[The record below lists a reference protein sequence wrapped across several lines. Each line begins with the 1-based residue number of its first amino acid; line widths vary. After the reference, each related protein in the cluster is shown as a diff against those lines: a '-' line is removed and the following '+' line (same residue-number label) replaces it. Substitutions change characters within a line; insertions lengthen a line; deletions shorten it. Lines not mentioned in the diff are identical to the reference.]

1 MSVEK
6 NIAILHRLITAS
18 SKLSNKEARNMSIA
32 TLDQLIATLPR
43 DDRARFHRIFRLST
57 TVGHLNPPET
67 MRQWIEGYFGSV
79 ETVKNQRIV
88 KITNLVTM
96 EGSLFNELRASRP
109 IEVKQSSDLQK
120 IIADNVGDPFCR
132 PLEGTPADTFGRVR
146 GKHSITASNVAKYDG
161 FHGVVV
167 FDEHNPLV
175 FSSEQVSDYIDTAL
189 AWAHKAHDVDRE
201 ARYFFFMWNCLW
213 KSGASILHGHAQ
225 MTLSRDMHYARV
237 EHLRRSVLSYR
248 EAHGA
253 NYFDDLYTVH
263 KALGLTL
270 ENGHTRILAYLTPIK
285 EKEVLLISEELD
297 QDLKDSIYK
306 VLKGFVE
313 RLGVQSFNLALYH
326 KPFGEV
332 HPEPC
337 PERGRRDS
345 RRAQDRPI
353 AEIEEDWSGFPVVV
367 RIVDRGDPN
376 NKTADIGAMELY
388 AASVIA
394 SDPFR
399 VAEALRE
406 AFTR

>member
-1 MSVEK
+1 MNVKK
-6 NIAILHRLITAS
+6 NIAIL
-18 SKLSNKEARNMSIA
+18 
-32 TLDQLIATLPR
+32 DQLIAALPK
-43 DDRARFHRIFRLST
+43 DDRARFHRIFHLST
-57 TVGHLNPPET
+57 TVGQLNPPET
-67 MRQWIEGYFGSV
+67 MHPWIEGYFDSV
-79 ETVKNQRIV
+79 EAVKSQRIV
-88 KITNLVTM
+88 KVTNLVTM

-109 IEVKQSSDLQK
+109 MEAKASSDLEET
-120 IIADNVGDPFCR
+120 IMSNLGDPFCK
-132 PLEGTPADTFGRVR
+132 PLEGTPADSFGRVR
-146 GKHSITASNVAKYDG
+146 GKHSITASNIAKYDG

-167 FDEHNPLV
+167 FDQHNPLV
-175 FSSEQVSDYIDTAL
+175 FSSEKVSDYMDTAL
-189 AWAHKAHDVDRE
+189 AWAHKAHDVDGA

-225 MTLSRDMHYARV
+225 MTLSRDMHYAKV
-237 EHLRRSVLSYR
+237 EHLRRSALRYR
-248 EAHGA
+248 ENHGA
-253 NYFDDLYTVH
+253 NYFDDLYAAH

-285 EKEVLLISEELD
+285 EKEVLLISEALD

-313 RLGVQSFNLALYH
+313 RLGVQSFNLALYY
-326 KPFGEV
+326 KPLAEV
-332 HPEPC
+332 
-337 PERGRRDS
+337 
-345 RRAQDRPI
+345 
-353 AEIEEDWSGFPVVV
+353 EEDWSGFPVVV

-406 AFTR
+406 AFTSAAQY

>member
-1 MSVEK
+1 MTIGLPN
-6 NIAILHRLITAS
+6 NIAHLNELVA
-18 SKLSNKEARNMSIA
+18 NMPPAARAIF
-32 TLDQLIATLPR
+32 D
-43 DDRARFHRIFRLST
+43 RIFHVST
-57 TVGHLNPPET
+57 TIGQLDPPET
-67 MRQWIEGYFGSV
+67 MHQWIEGYFGSV
-79 ETVKNQRIV
+79 EAVKSQRIV

-96 EGSLFNELRASRP
+96 EGSLFNELRARRP
-109 IEVKQSSDLQK
+109 MEAKTSSDLEET
-120 IIADNVGDPFCR
+120 IMSNLGDPFCK
-132 PLEGTPADTFGRVR
+132 PLEGTPADSFGRVR
-146 GKHSITASNVAKYDG
+146 GKHSITASNIAKYDG

-175 FSSEQVSDYIDTAL
+175 FSSEEVSDYLDTAL
-189 AWAHKAHDVDRE
+189 AWAHKAHDVDEE
-201 ARYFFFMWNCLW
+201 ARYFFFLWNCLW

-237 EHLRRSVLSYR
+237 EHLRRSALSYR
-248 EAHGA
+248 EAHGV

-270 ENGHTRILAYLTPIK
+270 ESGHTRILVYLTPIK

-306 VLKGFVE
+306 VLKCFIE
-313 RLGVQSFNLALYH
+313 RLGVRSFNLALYH
-326 KPFGEV
+326 KPFGGV
-332 HPEPC
+332 YPEQ
-337 PERGRRDS
+337 S
-345 RRAQDRPI
+345 RRAQDKPI
-353 AEIEEDWSGFPVVV
+353 AEVEEDWSGFPVVV

-376 NKTADIGAMELY
+376 NKTSDIGAMELY

-406 AFTR
+406 AFT

>member
-1 MSVEK
+1 MSMEK
-6 NIAILHRLITAS
+6 NIAVLDRLIA
-18 SKLSNKEARNMSIA
+18 A
-32 TLDQLIATLPR
+32 LPK

-57 TVGHLNPPET
+57 TVGQLNPPET
-67 MRQWIEGYFGSV
+67 MHQWIEGYFGSV
-79 ETVKNQRIV
+79 EAVKSQRIV
-88 KITNLVTM
+88 KITNLVTL
-96 EGSLFNELRASRP
+96 EGSLFNELRARRP
-109 IEVKQSSDLQK
+109 MEAKTSSELEET
-120 IIADNVGDPFCR
+120 IMSNLGDPFCK

-146 GKHSITASNVAKYDG
+146 GKHSITASNIAKYDG

-167 FDEHNPLV
+167 FDEHDPLV
-175 FSSEQVSDYIDTAL
+175 FSSEEVSDYIDTAL
-189 AWAHKAHDVDRE
+189 EWARKAHDVDGK

-213 KSGASILHGHAQ
+213 RSGASILHGHAQ
-225 MTLSRDMHYARV
+225 MTLSHDMHYARV
-237 EHLRRSVLSYR
+237 EHLRRSVLRYR
-248 EAHGA
+248 EAHGT
-253 NYFDDLYTVH
+253 NYFDDLYAAH
-263 KALGLTL
+263 KALGLTV

-306 VLKGFVE
+306 VLRGFVE

-326 KPFGEV
+326 KPFDPTQDRPFDPTQDRPFDGV
-332 HPEPC
+332 YPEQ
-337 PERGRRDS
+337 S

-353 AEIEEDWSGFPVVV
+353 ADVEEDWSGFPVVV

-399 VAEALRE
+399 VAETLRE
-406 AFTR
+406 ELVSA

>member
-1 MSVEK
+1 MINLPNPSTGRCGELVEQSGHR
-6 NIAILHRLITAS
+6 NIACLNELVAAMPAA
-18 SKLSNKEARNMSIA
+18 ARAIF
-32 TLDQLIATLPR
+32 D
-43 DDRARFHRIFRLST
+43 RIFHVST
-57 TVGHLNPPET
+57 TVGQLDPPET
-67 MRQWIEGYFGSV
+67 MHKWIEGYFGSV
-79 ETVKNQRIV
+79 EAVKSQRIV
-88 KITNLVTM
+88 KITNQVTM
-96 EGSLFNELRASRP
+96 EGSLFNELRARRP
-109 IEVKQSSDLQK
+109 MEAKASSDLEET
-120 IIADNVGDPFCR
+120 IMSNLGDPFCK
-132 PLEGTPADTFGRVR
+132 PLEGTPADTFGRVP

-175 FSSEQVSDYIDTAL
+175 FSPEEVSDYIDTAL
-189 AWAHKAHDVDRE
+189 EWAHKAHKVDRE
-201 ARYFFFMWNCLW
+201 ARYFFLMWNCLW
-213 KSGASILHGHAQ
+213 KSGASIIHGHTQ

-237 EHLRRSVLSYR
+237 EHLRRSALRYR

-253 NYFDDLYTVH
+253 NYFDDLYAAH

-306 VLKGFVE
+306 VLRGFVE

-326 KPFGEV
+326 RPF
-332 HPEPC
+332 
-337 PERGRRDS
+337 DS
-345 RRAQDRPI
+345 AQDEPI
-353 AEIEEDWSGFPVVV
+353 TEVEEDWSGFPAVV

-406 AFTR
+406 AFTSMA

>member
-1 MSVEK
+1 MTSLPNPSPGGCGELVEPSGHQ
-6 NIAILHRLITAS
+6 NIAYLDERVATMPTA
-18 SKLSNKEARNMSIA
+18 ARAIF
-32 TLDQLIATLPR
+32 D
-43 DDRARFHRIFRLST
+43 RIFHVSVT
-57 TVGHLNPPET
+57 TGQIVPPES
-67 MRQWIEGYFGSV
+67 MESWIEKQFGSV
-79 ETVKNQRIV
+79 DAVRTQRIV
-88 KITNLVTM
+88 KVTNLITM
-96 EGSLFNELRASRP
+96 EGSLFNELRARRP
-109 IEVKQSSDLQK
+109 MEAKASSDLEET
-120 IIADNVGDPFCR
+120 IMSNLGDPFCK

-175 FSSEQVSDYIDTAL
+175 FSPEKVSDYIDTAL
-189 AWAHKAHDVDRE
+189 AWAHKAHDVDGE

-225 MTLSRDMHYARV
+225 MTLSRDMHYAKV
-237 EHLRRSVLSYR
+237 EHLRRSALRYR
-248 EAHGA
+248 ENHGA
-253 NYFDDLYTVH
+253 NYFDDLYAAH

-270 ENGHTRILAYLTPIK
+270 LNGHTRILAYLTPIK
-285 EKEVLLISEELD
+285 EKEVLLISEALD

-313 RLGVQSFNLALYH
+313 RLGVQSFNVALYH
-326 KPFGEV
+326 KPLGGV

-337 PERGRRDS
+337 PERS
-345 RRAQDRPI
+345 RRAQDKPI
-353 AEIEEDWSGFPVVV
+353 AEVVEDWSGFPVIV

-406 AFTR
+406 AFTSAA

>member
-1 MSVEK
+1 MTTDLPT
-6 NIAILHRLITAS
+6 NIAYLDKLVAAMPTA
-18 SKLSNKEARNMSIA
+18 AQAI
-32 TLDQLIATLPR
+32 
-43 DDRARFHRIFRLST
+43 FGRIFHVST
-57 TVGHLNPPET
+57 TVGQLDPPET

-79 ETVKNQRIV
+79 EAVKSQRIV

-109 IEVKQSSDLQK
+109 MEAKASSDLEET
-120 IIADNVGDPFCR
+120 IMSNLGDPFCK

-161 FHGVVV
+161 LHGVVV

-175 FSSEQVSDYIDTAL
+175 FSSGEVSDYLDTAL
-189 AWAHKAHDVDRE
+189 AWARKAHDVDRE
-201 ARYFFFMWNCLW
+201 ARYFFFLWNCLW

-225 MTLSRDMHYARV
+225 MTLSRDLHYAKV
-237 EHLRRSVLSYR
+237 EHLRRSALRYR
-248 EAHGA
+248 ETHGV
-253 NYFDDLYTVH
+253 NYFDDLYAAH

-270 ENGHTRILAYLTPIK
+270 ESGNTRILAYLTPIK

-297 QDLKDSIYK
+297 QDLKGSIYK
-306 VLKGFVE
+306 VLRSFVE

-326 KPFGEV
+326 KPF
-332 HPEPC
+332 
-337 PERGRRDS
+337 DS
-345 RRAQDRPI
+345 AQDRPI
-353 AEIEEDWSGFPVVV
+353 TDVEEDWSGFPVVV

-406 AFTR
+406 ELISV

>member
-1 MSVEK
+1 MTTGLANRSTGRCGERSPEQSRRIVKPSEHL
-6 NIAILHRLITAS
+6 NIAYLNEHVAAMPS
-18 SKLSNKEARNMSIA
+18 AARAIF
-32 TLDQLIATLPR
+32 D
-43 DDRARFHRIFRLST
+43 RIFHVST
-57 TVGHLNPPET
+57 TVGQLNPPET

-79 ETVKNQRIV
+79 EAVKRQRIV
-88 KITNLVTM
+88 KVTNLATM

-109 IEVKQSSDLQK
+109 MEAKASSDLEET
-120 IIADNVGDPFCR
+120 IMSNLGDAFCK

-175 FSSEQVSDYIDTAL
+175 FSSEEVRDYMDTAL
-189 AWAHKAHDVDRE
+189 AWARKAHDVDRE

-225 MTLSRDMHYARV
+225 MTLSRDMHYAKV
-237 EHLRRSVLSYR
+237 EHLRRSALHYR

-263 KALGLTL
+263 KALGLAL
-270 ENGHTRILAYLTPIK
+270 ENGNTRILIYLTPIK
-285 EKEVLLISEELD
+285 EKEILLFSQELD

-306 VLKGFVE
+306 VLRGFVE

-326 KPFGEV
+326 KPFADV
-332 HPEPC
+332 K
-337 PERGRRDS
+337 
-345 RRAQDRPI
+345 
-353 AEIEEDWSGFPVVV
+353 EDWGGFPVMV

-394 SDPFR
+394 SDPFH
-399 VAEALRE
+399 VAEALRGE
-406 AFTR
+406 FTSA

>member
-1 MSVEK
+1 MTTNLPN
-6 NIAILHRLITAS
+6 NIAYLNELVAAMPTA
-18 SKLSNKEARNMSIA
+18 ARAIF
-32 TLDQLIATLPR
+32 D
-43 DDRARFHRIFRLST
+43 RIFHVST
-57 TVGHLNPPET
+57 TVGWLNAPET
-67 MRQWIEGYFGSV
+67 MHQWIEDHFGSV
-79 ETVKNQRIV
+79 EAVRSQRIV
-88 KITNLVTM
+88 KVTNLITM

-109 IEVKQSSDLQK
+109 MEAKQSSDPSTSRCSEPVEPSGHSLQK
-120 IIADNVGDPFCR
+120 IITDNLGDPFCK

-175 FSSEQVSDYIDTAL
+175 FSSGEVSDYIDTAL

-201 ARYFFFMWNCLW
+201 ARYFFFLWNCLW

-237 EHLRRSVLSYR
+237 EHLRRSALRYR
-248 EAHGA
+248 ETHGV
-253 NYFDDLYTVH
+253 NYFDDLYTAH

-297 QDLKDSIYK
+297 QDLKDAVYK
-306 VLKGFVE
+306 VLRGFVE

-326 KPFGEV
+326 KP
-332 HPEPC
+332 
-337 PERGRRDS
+337 
-345 RRAQDRPI
+345 I
-353 AEIEEDWSGFPVVV
+353 ADVEEDWSGFPVVV

-376 NKTADIGAMELY
+376 NKTADLGAMELY

-399 VAEALRE
+399 VAEALLNSV
-406 AFTR
+406 

>member
-1 MSVEK
+1 VTLMSVEK
-6 NIAILHRLITAS
+6 NIAIL
-18 SKLSNKEARNMSIA
+18 
-32 TLDQLIATLPR
+32 DQLIAALPR
-43 DDRARFHRIFRLST
+43 DDWARFYRIFRLST
-57 TVGHLNPPET
+57 TVGQLNPPET

-79 ETVKNQRIV
+79 EAVRKQRII

-96 EGSLFNELRASRP
+96 EGSLFNELRARRP
-109 IEVKQSSDLQK
+109 MEAKANSNLEETIMSNL
-120 IIADNVGDPFCR
+120 GDAFCK

-146 GKHSITASNVAKYDG
+146 GKHSITASNIAKYDG

-175 FSSEQVSDYIDTAL
+175 FSSEKVSDYIDTAL

-213 KSGASILHGHAQ
+213 KSGASIIHGHAQ
-225 MTLSRDMHYARV
+225 MTLTRDMHYARV
-237 EHLRRSVLSYR
+237 EHLRRSALRYR
-248 EAHGA
+248 ETRGV
-253 NYFDDLYTVH
+253 NYFDDLYATH

-285 EKEVLLISEELD
+285 EKEVLLFSEEID

-306 VLKGFVE
+306 VLRGFVK

-326 KPFGEV
+326 KP
-332 HPEPC
+332 
-337 PERGRRDS
+337 
-345 RRAQDRPI
+345 I
-353 AEIEEDWSGFPVVV
+353 ADVGEDWSGFPVVV

-406 AFTR
+406 VFTSA